1 MNTGDIVLISFPFTD
16 LVSSKVR
23 PAVVIAETPDYDD
36 IIVCLITSVI
46 PIILNPLG
54 MVLQPD
60 KINNLKTASIVKV
73 YRIATIKSDKVL
85 SRIGKLNTLQNSDFR
100 HKFKSLVDND

>member
-1 MNTGDIVLISFPFTD
+1 MHTGDIVLISFPFTD
-16 LVSSKVR
+16 LVTSKVR
-23 PAVVIAETPDYDD
+23 PAVIIAETPDYDD

-60 KINNLKTASIVKV
+60 KINNLKTISLIKV
-73 YRIATIKSDKVL
+73 YRNATVKSDKVL
-85 SRIGKLNTLQNSDFR
+85 SRIGKLNTFRNSDFR
-100 HKFKSLVDND
+100 QKFKSLVDND